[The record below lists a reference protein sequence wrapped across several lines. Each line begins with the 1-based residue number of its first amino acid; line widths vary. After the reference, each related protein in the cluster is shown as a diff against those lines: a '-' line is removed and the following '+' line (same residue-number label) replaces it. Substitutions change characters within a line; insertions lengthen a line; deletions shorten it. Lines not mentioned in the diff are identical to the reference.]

1 MEPSE
6 TRAKA
11 LRNSEGGG
19 GGGGCSRIVRNEG
32 LPKMGM
38 LFLKQEGNSD
48 LNPSTNYVTFI
59 DITWGTDTPS
69 KSTPK
74 SLTPP
79 PPPTPLVLK
88 FLSPPPPS
96 PSPQTF

>member
-32 LPKMGM
+32 VTQNGDVVYETRGEL
-38 LFLKQEGNSD
+38 LFEP
-48 LNPSTNYVTFI
+48 LNELCYFYWYNMACNGV
-59 DITWGTDTPS
+59 
-69 KSTPK
+69 
-74 SLTPP
+74 LTPP
-79 PPPTPLVLK
+79 AKGPPNR
-88 FLSPPPPS
+88 
-96 PSPQTF
+96 